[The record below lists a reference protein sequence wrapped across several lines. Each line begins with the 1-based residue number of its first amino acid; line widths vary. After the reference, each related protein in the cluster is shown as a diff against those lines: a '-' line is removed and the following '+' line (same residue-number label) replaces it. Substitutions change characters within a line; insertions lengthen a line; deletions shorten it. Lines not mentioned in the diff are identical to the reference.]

1 VSADGPPGGRGAAP
15 DGGNVEATGGDVDV
29 AGGDVDAA
37 GVPSPA
43 DPLLELADVHTYYG
57 DSHVLQGL
65 SLSVDDGEVVALVG
79 RNGVGKTTTLR
90 TVLGLTPPRRG
101 TIRYAGEDVAGL
113 PTHEIAARGV
123 GWIPE
128 DRRVFARLTVEENLR
143 VAVPDGGDVEAGVRR
158 AFERFPDLGERPN
171 AEAGALSGG
180 QQQMLAVARGLVGD
194 NDLLLV
200 DEPSEGLAP
209 LIVEAV
215 SDALATAAQE
225 ATVLL
230 VEQNLP
236 LALDLADR
244 FYVVDHGVVVDGGT
258 TDGVT
263 ADDERFRRYLSA

>member
-1 VSADGPPGGRGAAP
+1 V
-15 DGGNVEATGGDVDV
+15 
-29 AGGDVDAA
+29 
-37 GVPSPA
+37 
-43 DPLLELADVHTYYG
+43 LELEEIQTYYG
-57 DSHVLQGL
+57 ESHILQGV
-65 SLSVDDGEVVALVG
+65 SLSVAPGEVVALVG

-90 TVLGLTPPRRG
+90 SVLGLTPPRSGAVRLF
-101 TIRYAGEDVAGL
+101 GEDVAGL
-113 PTHEIAARGV
+113 PTHEIAGRGV

-128 DRRVFARLTVEENLR
+128 ERRVFARLTVAENLR
-143 VAVPDGGDVEAGVRR
+143 VAVPEGQDVDAAVTR
-158 AFERFPDLGERPN
+158 AYETFPDLADRRE

-209 LIVEAV
+209 LIVETVA
-215 SDALATAAQE
+215 DTLADVAEET
-225 ATVLL
+225 TMLL

-244 FYVVDHGVVVDGGT
+244 FYVLDQGRVVDTGRT
-258 TDGVT
+258 ADVT